1 MNIARIRTGVIFIC
15 CGIVLLLNTL
25 DYVSWSVWFKILSLW
40 PVLLIAIGI
49 ELIFKKTFLS
59 FLALLSPIIL
69 ILAILG
75 PVYFSYDEWTRGVS
89 WAKSYECKVP
99 LKEGIQKAK
108 VIVEFKAG
116 ELEIASDT
124 LNLVNANL
132 DYWKRKPECDYSFSD
147 LDSTARI
154 RIKAG
159 RREWS
164 DWVWKG
170 WRKYEWNVRLN
181 PTVPLELELSSKAG
195 EADLNLV
202 DLKIDDLSLNLKA
215 SDLRVKFGKKES
227 IKCRVDSDASHIRIM
242 IPEES
247 GIRIDSEA
255 NLTST
260 EFSGEISIFHE
271 DETYQSENYESAFY
285 KIDLFLEGSISTL
298 EVETY

>member
-49 ELIFKKTFLS
+49 ELIFKKTLLS
-59 FLALLSPIIL
+59 FLALLSPVIM

-75 PVYFSYDEWTRGVS
+75 PVYFSYDQWTRGVS
-89 WAKSYECKVP
+89 WAKNYEWKVP
-99 LKEGIQKAK
+99 LNENIQKA
-108 VIVEFKAG
+108 VVRVDFKAG
-116 ELEIASDT
+116 HLEISSDT
-124 LNLVNANL
+124 LDLVKADL
-132 DYWKRKPECDYSFSD
+132 DYWDKKPECDYIFSD

-154 RIKAG
+154 KIRAG

-170 WRKYEWNVRLN
+170 WRKYEWNIRLN
-181 PTVPLELELSSKAG
+181 HNVPLELELSSKAG

-202 DLKIDDLSLNLKA
+202 DLKVDDLSLNLKA
-215 SDLRVKFGKKES
+215 ADLRVKFGKKES
-227 IKCRVDSDASHIRIM
+227 IKCRVDSDASHIKIL

-271 DETYQSENYESAFY
+271 DQTYQSDNYESSLY
-285 KIDLFLEGSISTL
+285 KIDVFLDGSISTL